1 MLGQSF
7 LRFGNPPGG
16 AIFARIFLRKPHSKY
31 SILLMVDMNTQDIRT
46 LKILEAI
53 ESSESP
59 SQRDMAQALNVS
71 LGLINSFIRRM
82 AKKGYFKIS
91 HLPRNRIRYILTPKG
106 AAEKTRLTY
115 TYIQLSLQFYKDARQ
130 KFRQCLKDLECQ
142 GVRNVAFFGAGDMA
156 EIGCLSIKE
165 TNLKLVAIADSQRFG
180 EVLLDMPIIE
190 PDALNRFEVDRIII
204 TATDQSPTE
213 AAASLREGNI
223 LETAIL
229 VL

>member
-1 MLGQSF
+1 
-7 LRFGNPPGG
+7 
-16 AIFARIFLRKPHSKY
+16 
-31 SILLMVDMNTQDIRT
+31 MVNMNIQDIRT

-53 ESSESP
+53 DGSELP
-59 SQRDMAQALNVS
+59 SQRDMAQALDVS

-156 EIGCLSIKE
+156 EIGCLSLKE
-165 TNLKLVAIADSQRFG
+165 TNLKLVAIADSKRCG
-180 EVLLDMPIIE
+180 EMLFDMSIVE
-190 PDALNRFEVDRIII
+190 PEALNRFEIDRIII

-213 AAASLREGNI
+213 ATALLTENNIPAA
-223 LETAIL
+223 AIL

>member
-1 MLGQSF
+1 M
-7 LRFGNPPGG
+7 
-16 AIFARIFLRKPHSKY
+16 A
-31 SILLMVDMNTQDIRT
+31 DMNTQDLRT

-53 ESSESP
+53 DGLESP

-71 LGLINSFIRRM
+71 LGLINSFVRRM

-106 AAEKTRLTY
+106 AAEKSRLTY

-142 GVRNVAFFGAGDMA
+142 GVRNVAFFGANDMA

-165 TNLKLVAIADSQRFG
+165 TTLKLVAIADTQRCG
-180 EVLLDMPIIE
+180 DVLFDMTIIE
-190 PDALNRFEVDRIII
+190 PQALHRFEIDRIII
-204 TATDQSPTE
+204 TTTDQSPTE
-213 AAASLREGNI
+213 AANLLRENHI
-223 LETAIL
+223 PANAIL